1 MFAST
6 HKKIRLVI
14 AAIGVVVFLVSNAL
28 RLRAGG
34 PCDNF
39 PQANCSE
46 KGNVQCGLGQGAYCY
61 KWIAD

>member
-1 MFAST
+1 MNCVMTVLGMMLLILGIALIIVST
-6 HKKIRLVI
+6 P
-14 AAIGVVVFLVSNAL
+14 S
-28 RLRAGG
+28 RLRAAG

>member
-1 MFAST
+1 
-6 HKKIRLVI
+6 LVI